1 MSNEKHVLFNMDA
14 ELSQNLDEMIA
25 DLVNTKNARPKR
37 KELNELDGKPYN
49 RSLRIMQDRIA
60 QMADP
65 DVAEIAPVL
74 IAIFE
79 KKKRRIE
86 ESDIYQETKDNI
98 LYALSVQRKRMG
110 IDSRKYK
117 KSDEPSTQ
125 RLEIAH

>member
-14 ELSQNLDEMIA
+14 ELSQNLDEMII
-25 DLVNTKNARPKR
+25 DMINAQNGHPKR
-37 KELNELDGKPYN
+37 KELAELDGKPYN

-60 QMADP
+60 EMADP

-86 ESDIYQETKDNI
+86 ESDIYRETRDEI
-98 LYALSVQRKRMG
+98 PYALSVQRKRMG
-110 IDSRKYK
+110 IDSRKFK
-117 KSDEPSTQ
+117 KADDSSTQ
-125 RLEIAH
+125 RIEIAH

>member
-1 MSNEKHVLFNMDA
+1 MDA

-37 KELNELDGKPYN
+37 KELNELDGKPYV
-49 RSLRIMQDRIA
+49 RSLRMIKEKIS

-65 DVAEIAPVL
+65 DVAEIAPSL
-74 IAIFE
+74 IDIFE
-79 KKKRRIE
+79 KKKKRIKE
-86 ESDIYQETKDNI
+86 LDKSQDTKDEI
-98 LYALSVQRKRMG
+98 LYGLSVQRKLLG
-110 IDSRKYK
+110 IDNKRYK